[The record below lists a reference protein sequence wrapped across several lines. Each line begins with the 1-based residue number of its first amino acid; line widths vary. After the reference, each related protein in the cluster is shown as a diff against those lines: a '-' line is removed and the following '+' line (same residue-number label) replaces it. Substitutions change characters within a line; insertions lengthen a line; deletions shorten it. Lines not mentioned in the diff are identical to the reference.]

1 MHGKNVEDYIIIDWS
16 IIGVLNVKKRGRFRA
31 EKRDVNLV
39 EAFLNGNL
47 ENIFTYKIHLKQIV
61 FLQIENFKEK

>member
-1 MHGKNVEDYIIIDWS
+1 MHGKNVEDYIITDWS

-47 ENIFTYKIHLKQIV
+47 ENIFTYKIHLEQIV

>member
-1 MHGKNVEDYIIIDWS
+1 MHGKNVEDYIITDWS

-47 ENIFTYKIHLKQIV
+47 ENIFTYKIHLKKIV
-61 FLQIENFKEK
+61 FLQIKNFKEK

>member
-1 MHGKNVEDYIIIDWS
+1 MHGKNVEDYIITDWS

-47 ENIFTYKIHLKQIV
+47 ENIFTSKIHLK
-61 FLQIENFKEK
+61 